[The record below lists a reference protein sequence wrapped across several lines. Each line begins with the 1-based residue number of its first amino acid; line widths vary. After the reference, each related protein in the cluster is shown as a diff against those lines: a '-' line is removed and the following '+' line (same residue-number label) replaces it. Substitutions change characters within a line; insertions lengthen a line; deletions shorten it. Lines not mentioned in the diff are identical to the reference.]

1 MDISPSCFLFL
12 ILIHGLLLQTSDA
25 SKKLPVMVQAF
36 DILDIYTVKADST
49 KVTKVSTQMKVEII
63 RRIGKEIPIKMDSP
77 AANPTRIMSVPPP
90 APSRV

>member
-1 MDISPSCFLFL
+1 MNISPSCLLFL
-12 ILIHGLLLQTSDA
+12 ILIHGLVLQTSDA
-25 SKKLPVMVQAF
+25 SRKLPLMVQA
-36 DILDIYTVKADST
+36 LDMDTLLEADST
-49 KVTKVSTQMKVEII
+49 EVTKLSAQKKVEIV